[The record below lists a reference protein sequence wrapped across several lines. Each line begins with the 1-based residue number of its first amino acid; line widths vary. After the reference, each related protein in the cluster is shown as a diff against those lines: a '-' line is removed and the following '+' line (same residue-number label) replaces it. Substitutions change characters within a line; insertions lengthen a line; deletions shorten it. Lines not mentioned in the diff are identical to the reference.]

1 MRCIHLAVVYQSKEK
16 ATKHNGFALRLFMI
30 KLCVILLC
38 LIEVHPLAAYQVYLA
53 QQGMEQEIQVEG
65 NQTANAYIKIKLLTE
80 T

>member
-1 MRCIHLAVVYQSKEK
+1 
-16 ATKHNGFALRLFMI
+16 MI
-30 KLCVILLC
+30 KLCVILLS

-65 NQTANAYIKIKLLTE
+65 NQTANAYIKIILLTE